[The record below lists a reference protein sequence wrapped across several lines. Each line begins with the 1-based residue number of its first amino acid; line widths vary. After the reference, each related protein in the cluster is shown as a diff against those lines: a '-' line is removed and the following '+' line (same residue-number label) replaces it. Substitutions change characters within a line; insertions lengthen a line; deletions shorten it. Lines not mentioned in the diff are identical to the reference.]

1 MKPLIKRYIGDK
13 AFYKMLIS
21 ITLPIMIQNGITNF
35 VSLLDNIMVGRLGTE
50 AMSGVSIVN
59 QFIFIFNLIVF
70 GATSGAGI
78 FTAQYY
84 GKGDTE
90 GIRNTFRLK
99 LIINAIASIACI
111 AVFLSFDDLLINLFL
126 TSEDSQGDIALTLE
140 YSKQYLRIMVLG
152 LIPYAITYSYSST
165 MRETGD
171 TLTPM
176 ISSLAAVLTNCVLNL
191 ILIFGLL
198 GMPALGVRGAAIATV
213 FSRFVELFVVVIKT
227 HRSTAKF
234 PYIVG
239 AYRSFR
245 IPLELVRKI
254 AAKGLPLMANEF
266 FWSLAI
272 TFRNQCY
279 STRGLEAVAAQN
291 MTLTLYNLVTVVY
304 MALSVSLSII
314 VGARLGAG
322 EIEVAKDYNRK
333 ILTFSVLI
341 SLGLAVILCI
351 AAPFYPKIYNTTE
364 TVRDLCTYMLAV
376 SAFLMP
382 FNAFAHAS
390 YFTLR
395 TGGKIMV
402 TILMDSLFMWVV
414 VAPCS
419 FILANFTALPIQVIY
434 PICQAVEFLKII
446 IAVILLKRGDWAV
459 KLVEE

>member
-13 AFYKMLIS
+13 AFYKMLIA

-279 STRGLEAVAAQN
+279 STRGLEAVAA
-291 MTLTLYNLVTVVY
+291 
-304 MALSVSLSII
+304 
-314 VGARLGAG
+314 
-322 EIEVAKDYNRK
+322 
-333 ILTFSVLI
+333 
-341 SLGLAVILCI
+341 
-351 AAPFYPKIYNTTE
+351 
-364 TVRDLCTYMLAV
+364 
-376 SAFLMP
+376 
-382 FNAFAHAS
+382 
-390 YFTLR
+390 
-395 TGGKIMV
+395 
-402 TILMDSLFMWVV
+402 
-414 VAPCS
+414 
-419 FILANFTALPIQVIY
+419 
-434 PICQAVEFLKII
+434 
-446 IAVILLKRGDWAV
+446 
-459 KLVEE
+459 